1 MDWENARYLL
11 VEQQIR
17 PWDVLDQKVLNRVL
31 AVKREEFVPADK
43 KELAFVDI
51 ELPLANGAQMLAP
64 KMEAKLLQD
73 IDPQVSDKVLVVGA
87 GTGYLMALTAGLVEH
102 VYGVEIDAA
111 LVDTARANLAAA
123 GIKNATV
130 SQGDAL
136 AAAQE
141 QGPFNAII
149 VTGSLAEVPASL
161 KDQLAV
167 GGRLIAVVGEL
178 PIMSATLFT
187 CVAKGSFRI
196 TKLFEYNLPRL
207 KNAKEKTAFAF

>member
-31 AVKREEFVPADK
+31 AVKREDFVPADK

-51 ELPLANGAQMLAP
+51 ELPLGNGTQMLAP

-73 IDPQVSDKVLVVGA
+73 IDPQPSDKLLVVGA
-87 GTGYLMALTAGLVEH
+87 GTGYLMALAAGLVAH

-111 LVDTARANLAAA
+111 QADTARANLAAA

-130 SQGDAL
+130 TQGDAL
-136 AAAQE
+136 AAAQV

-149 VTGSLAEVPASL
+149 VTGSLVEVPALL

-178 PIMSATLFT
+178 PIMSATLVS
-187 CVAKGSFRI
+187 CVDKGSFGFR
-196 TKLFEYNLPRL
+196 KLFEYNLPRL
-207 KNAKEKTAFAF
+207 KNVAEKTAFTF

>member
-87 GTGYLMALTAGLVEH
+87 GTGYLMALAAGLVEH

-111 LVDTARANLAAA
+111 LVETARA
-123 GIKNATV
+123 
-130 SQGDAL
+130 
-136 AAAQE
+136 
-141 QGPFNAII
+141 
-149 VTGSLAEVPASL
+149 
-161 KDQLAV
+161 
-167 GGRLIAVVGEL
+167 
-178 PIMSATLFT
+178 
-187 CVAKGSFRI
+187 
-196 TKLFEYNLPRL
+196 
-207 KNAKEKTAFAF
+207 